1 MSEQTTPQQ
10 GSAAHGIPWQQLPDA
25 AVTAA
30 TVAGALTAFWLPLPI
45 YSLWQIMWGYGVAI
59 PLTLCLVLL
68 FAVLGGWINRRRTRR
83 VRYALLGEGLR
94 IRSEEHTS
102 ELQSLMRISYA
113 VFCLK
118 KKT

>member
-1 MSEQTTPQQ
+1 MSEQSTPQQ

-94 IRSEEHTS
+94 IRSEERRVGKECVSTCRSRWSPYH
-102 ELQSLMRISYA
+102 
-113 VFCLK
+113 
-118 KKT
+118 